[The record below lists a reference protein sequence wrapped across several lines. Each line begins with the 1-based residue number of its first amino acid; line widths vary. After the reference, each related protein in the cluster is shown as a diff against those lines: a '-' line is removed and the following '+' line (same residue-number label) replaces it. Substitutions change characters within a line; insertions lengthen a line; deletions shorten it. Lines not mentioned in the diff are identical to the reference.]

1 MKRKFKVLLCA
12 IFMVIWSACNNRISQ
27 LERMAE
33 DFGKETIKIPSDLV
47 SVFGGEISP
56 VEFRDD
62 RAKMVY
68 WFDSTQCTTCNAK
81 RLDYLDPLYSLSEDL
96 SSFEILLIFSP
107 AVTDVKTIESTLC
120 YYDLAHP
127 ILLDRNQS
135 FYKMNPIMT
144 EYPFFQRFYMDKEG
158 HPKFVGDPV
167 SSESMWTIFR
177 KVAGSK

>member
-1 MKRKFKVLLCA
+1 MKRKFKVLGAHATIGFLN
-12 IFMVIWSACNNRISQ
+12 WSV
-27 LERMAE
+27 MAE

-135 FYKMNPIMT
+135 FFSTVLY
-144 EYPFFQRFYMDKEG
+144 G
-158 HPKFVGDPV
+158 
-167 SSESMWTIFR
+167 
-177 KVAGSK
+177 